1 MSWLS
6 GCLPVSRVRV
16 LAARSRPRKC
26 HQAASEGVA
35 VVVVT
40 AMVMAVVVE
49 EQLTVAA
56 AVVVT

>member
-1 MSWLS
+1 LS